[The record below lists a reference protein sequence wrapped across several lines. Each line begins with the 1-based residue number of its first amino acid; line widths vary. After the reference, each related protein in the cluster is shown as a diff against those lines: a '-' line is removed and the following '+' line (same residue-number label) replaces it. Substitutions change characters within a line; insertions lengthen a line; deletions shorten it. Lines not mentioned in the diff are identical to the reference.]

1 MRNTAKHINA
11 YILTGGQSR
20 RFGSDKAL
28 YEHQGKPL
36 INHSVDLLS
45 GYFGQLVVVAKG
57 EAPYKQLEYPVIQDL
72 ISFQTPLAG
81 IYTGLSHT
89 DTEWNFFLACD
100 MPLMTVEVLDK
111 LCDELAN
118 SDEGKVIVPKAAHK
132 LQPLAALYHRSLV
145 NDFLD
150 IANKIDSVK
159 GFIRSYDHKV
169 VEFESP
175 KPFTNVNTKEQLKR
189 IGR

>member
-1 MRNTAKHINA
+1 MANTGKHISA

-28 YEHQGKPL
+28 YEYQGKPL
-36 INHSVDLLS
+36 INYSIDLLS
-45 GYFGQLVVVAKG
+45 DYFEELVIIAKD
-57 EAPYKQLEYPVIQDL
+57 EIPYKQLEYPVIEDL

-81 IYTGLSHT
+81 IYTGLSHAN
-89 DTEWNFFLACD
+89 TEWNFFLACD

-111 LCDELAN
+111 LCDELEN
-118 SDEGKVIVPKAAHK
+118 TEQEKVVVPKVEHH
-132 LQPLAALYHRSLV
+132 LQPLAALYHRSLAD
-145 NDFLD
+145 DFLE

-159 GFIRSYDHKV
+159 DFIRSYNHKV
-169 VEFESP
+169 VEFENP

-189 IGR
+189 ID

>member
-1 MRNTAKHINA
+1 MGSTRKHINA

-28 YEHQGKPL
+28 YEYQGKSL
-36 INHSVDLLS
+36 INYSINLLS
-45 GYFGQLVVVAKG
+45 TYFEQLVIIAKD
-57 EAPYKQLEYPVIQDL
+57 EAPYKQLEYPVIEDL

-81 IYTGLSHT
+81 IYTGLRHT
-89 DTEWNFFLACD
+89 NVEWNFFLACD

-118 SDEGKVIVPKAAHK
+118 TEQEKVVVPKVGHH
-132 LQPLAALYHRSLV
+132 LQPLAALYHRSLAD
-145 NDFLD
+145 DFLE

-159 GFIRSYDHKV
+159 DFIRSYNHKV
-169 VEFESP
+169 VEFENP

-189 IGR
+189 ID

>member
-1 MRNTAKHINA
+1 MRNTAKHINT
-11 YILTGGQSR
+11 YLLTGGQSR

-28 YEHQGKPL
+28 YEYQGKPL
-36 INHSVDLLS
+36 INYSVNLLS
-45 GYFGQLVVVAKG
+45 VYFEQLVIIAKD
-57 EAPYKQLEYPVIQDL
+57 EVPYKDLEYPVIEDL

-89 DTEWNFFLACD
+89 NTEWNFFLACD
-100 MPLMTVEVLDK
+100 MPLMTVEALDK

-118 SDEGKVIVPKAAHK
+118 IDEEKVIVPKAEHN
-132 LQPLAALYHRSLV
+132 LQPLAALYHRSLAD
-145 NDFLD
+145 DFLE

-159 GFIRSYDHKV
+159 DFIRSYNHKV
-169 VEFESP
+169 VEFENP

-189 IGR
+189 IDR